1 MPRKKSEETVN
12 AGTSPYTILMRWVN
26 DGNLKSPF
34 PAELNKNGIISPYYI
49 LMYFESSADYFP
61 FINKIYNKYSLFYL
75 STEDLMRTFKEIVYF
90 TGYRH
95 YNARYPSNKE
105 NELIKKLWKKYPYLK
120 KEEICMLVDWIDKS
134 DKKETIYDMFNLNN
148 KLKVKKMTKS
158 EIKERKKTIDGMVSS
173 TEIMDMI

>member
-1 MPRKKSEETVN
+1 
-12 AGTSPYTILMRWVN
+12 MRWVN

-34 PAELNKNGIISPYYI
+34 PVDLNKNGVISPYYI
-49 LMYFESSADYFP
+49 LMYFESSPDYFP

-95 YNARYPSNKE
+95 YNTRYPSNKE

-148 KLKVKKMTKS
+148 KLKVKKMTKN

-173 TEIMDMI
+173 NEIMDMI